1 MNLKLSKNKVN
12 YLTKLIV
19 QYIENNEDLD
29 YLVDLGEIRMKVY
42 HLITEEL
49 EVFADI
55 EETAREKLASQK
67 KSIPENSREWEIL
80 FRKYSNDELNKLPRI
95 WD

>member
-19 QYIENNEDLD
+19 QTIENHDELD

-42 HLITEEL
+42 HLITQEL
-49 EVFADI
+49 ELFAEI
-55 EETAREKLASQK
+55 EETAREKLATQK
-67 KSIPENSREWEIL
+67 KSVPENSREWEIL
-80 FRKYSNDELNKLPRI
+80 FRKYSNDELNKLARI

>member
-29 YLVDLGEIRMKVY
+29 YLVDLGEIRLKVY

-55 EETAREKLASQK
+55 EETAREKLSSQK
-67 KSIPENSREWEIL
+67 KSVPENSREWEIL